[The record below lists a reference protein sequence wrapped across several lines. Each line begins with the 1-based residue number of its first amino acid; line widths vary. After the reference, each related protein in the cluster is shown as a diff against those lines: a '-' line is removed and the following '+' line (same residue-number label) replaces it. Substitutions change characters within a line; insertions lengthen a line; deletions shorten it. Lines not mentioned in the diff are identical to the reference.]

1 MRRCIWD
8 SLILVLHLIS
18 NAILKQPSILLI
30 EKQVLNQP
38 PVDVTTPFTITTYN
52 GIDKLLL
59 FLYANTTG
67 KSSIVSLV
75 QQSQDSDYI
84 GRYQFTFI
92 IFSLYDHRSGFQF
105 DGGPQ
110 LFTIFKS
117 PVKESGVI

>member
-1 MRRCIWD
+1 MRRFIWD
-8 SLILVLHLIS
+8 SLILVLHLTS
-18 NAILKQPSILLI
+18 NAIHKQPSILLI

-38 PVDVTTPFTITTYN
+38 PVDVTTSFTITTYN

-110 LFTIFKS
+110 LFPIFKS